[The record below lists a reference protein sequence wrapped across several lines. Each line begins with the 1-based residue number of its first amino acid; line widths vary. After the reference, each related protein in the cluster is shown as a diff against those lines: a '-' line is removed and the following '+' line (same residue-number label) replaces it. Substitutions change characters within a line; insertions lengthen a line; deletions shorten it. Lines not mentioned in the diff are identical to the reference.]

1 MNTRIQKAIIKANSY
16 QEFIHLLKTKRYT
29 YNRIQRMLTHILCN
43 FTKEEAA
50 NMKEIEYIRVLGF
63 SKTGKQYLNQI
74 KKAMNLPLIT
84 TYSKGNSNMLKLE
97 QRITSCYSLPFPL
110 EEQKK
115 LYQAEYQKGPIQK

>member
-1 MNTRIQKAIIKANSY
+1 MPGPLPTEIPVKS
-16 QEFIHLLKTKRYT
+16 
-29 YNRIQRMLTHILCN
+29 ILG
-43 FTKEEAA
+43 KGQ
-50 NMKEIEYIRVLGF
+50 VLGF

-97 QRITSCYSLPFPL
+97 QRITSCYSLPFSL